1 MTARPHLLYFLL
13 WTGNKHSITSGLKG
27 RGIDIGC
34 HCCGAARSCPARP
47 QSGKM
52 DVTTTK
58 RSMSLTK
65 DQNKLKLDAEP
76 RQCVFCM

>member
-1 MTARPHLLYFLL
+1 MKVAIESCCT
-13 WTGNKHSITSGLKG
+13 KIKG
-27 RGIDIGC
+27 RGIDKGDKC
-34 HCCGAARSCPARP
+34 AVAEVLHVVVLPDR

-65 DQNKLKLDAEP
+65 GQNKLKLDAEP
-76 RQCVFCM
+76 RQCVFCMQHLP